1 MMDYQSFLFRLL
13 LALTNLRLSGDPHGT
28 DCGSFDAVF
37 PLISRGLRDGH
48 ISSSETV
55 RLYRLARNALLYSWD
70 SRFPDARNAGPYMP
84 TSVWFQRHDA
94 EVGSIVVK
102 LAAQV
107 TANEEPEPVSAPA
120 APRSLQLLCL
130 LVPSRTGEQRS
141 LPVHGMPPLPPRRG
155 VTGRWSLGLPAGLSL
170 RETHAAPPSPEV
182 LARCVRQRKAHPV
195 RTHLRTV

>member
-1 MMDYQSFLFRLL
+1 MSTSIVFSQLRIRLSSLRTCASDVRLQYSASVEGFIDGLFFAHVITEEQFDALKR
-13 LALTNLRLSGDPHGT
+13 LALSAYFHSGEAFVST
-28 DCGSFDAVF
+28 S
-37 PLISRGLRDGH
+37 
-48 ISSSETV
+48 
-55 RLYRLARNALLYSWD
+55 
-70 SRFPDARNAGPYMP
+70 NAGPVMTPWIAYER
-84 TSVWFQRHDA
+84 SR
-94 EVGSIVVK
+94 VK
-102 LAAQV
+102 PSAQV

-155 VTGRWSLGLPAGLSL
+155 VTGRWSMGLPAGLSL

-195 RTHLRTV
+195 RAHLRTV